1 MIEALPQRVAPTAA
15 VGEIV
20 KRLGSVVTEW
30 GRMVREEGF
39 ELFRA
44 LRARD
49 LLGALR
55 VLVIEALPQRA
66 VPTAA
71 VGGIAKQLGSV
82 WTDGG

>member
-1 MIEALPQRVAPTAA
+1 
-15 VGEIV
+15 
-20 KRLGSVVTEW
+20 
-30 GRMVREEGF
+30 MVREEGF